1 METHKST
8 KLTNII
14 RSYLNADVRNRN
26 LSEENRER
34 IFEAL
39 YKEIEHEII
48 ECSAE
53 KYVESKQYWLMAFR
67 LKAAKEFILLTVLVG
82 FLIGIIVNQV
92 TELLHTVVVPPWA
105 IIICSLI
112 GLFMI
117 YKQYVIDKIE
127 KYFKKKTT

>member
-1 METHKST
+1 M
-8 KLTNII
+8 
-14 RSYLNADVRNRN
+14 
-26 LSEENRER
+26 
-34 IFEAL
+34 
-39 YKEIEHEII
+39 
-48 ECSAE
+48 
-53 KYVESKQYWLMAFR
+53 ESKQYWLVAFR

-105 IIICSLI
+105 TIICSLI